1 VGVPRVRVFGVA
13 SRAAAPAVRVLP
25 FKADPARI
33 ISAEVQRLDV
43 EHPMVAFP
51 HHAHR
56 FAEVIVFEHGTGE
69 HRIGP
74 KVSRFEA
81 GEVHRIPAGVP
92 HSLTLSSDSRGR
104 ILLFEQEEI
113 VAGAA
118 SPITVLTHELLAQ
131 FAVASVVRP
140 EPARLATLQAALD
153 ALEEEL
159 SSAAPLQYEAASALL
174 RLVLVAL
181 ARLAPQSTPR
191 SIPPGG
197 AVAEALALVDRRF
210 REGLTMGEIAS
221 VMSRD
226 PGRLSA
232 DVRRSTGRTLVQWIE
247 ERRMAEA
254 RRLLRET
261 DMPVATIAQEVG
273 FGDPTYFAR
282 RFSRRHGESA
292 GRWRDQARGAGIVH

>member
-1 VGVPRVRVFGVA
+1 MLQVRVFGVA

-25 FKADPARI
+25 FKADSARI
-33 ISAEVQRLDV
+33 IAVEVQRIDP
-43 EHPMVAFP
+43 EHPMVAFS

-69 HRIGP
+69 HRIGSEVFP
-74 KVSRFEA
+74 CEA

-92 HSLTLSSDSRGR
+92 HSLTLSADSRGR
-104 ILLFEQEEI
+104 ILLFEQDEV
-113 VAGAA
+113 VAGAS
-118 SPITVLTHELLAQ
+118 SPIAVLTHSLLAQ
-131 FAVASVVRP
+131 FAVASVVHP
-140 EPARLATLQAALD
+140 EPAPLAKLHGALD

-159 SSAAPLQYEAASALL
+159 RSPAPLQYEAAPALL
-174 RLVLVAL
+174 RFVLVAL
-181 ARLAPQSTPR
+181 ARLGPESTLR

-197 AVAEALALVDRRF
+197 VVAEALALVDRRF

-261 DMPVATIAQEVG
+261 DMPVAAIAQEVG